1 MIFVT
6 VGTNPDMGFDRFV
19 KAMDELAATL
29 EERVVIQH
37 GCSSYKPQHA
47 EHFDFISGK
56 EFEQLNKEARL
67 VVSHAAAGAA
77 IVALR
82 HHKPLVVVPRLK
94 QFNEHIDDHQLQLAA
109 ALKAEKKAIV
119 VHEPSAATLR
129 TAIAQ
134 ATQLQG
140 KPKGANQLVQALR
153 GQLELWN
160 PASRKRNRFS
170 QAKSLL
176 ERVKR

>member
-6 VGTNPDMGFDRFV
+6 VGTNPDMGFERFV
-19 KAMDELAATL
+19 KAMDKLAATL

-37 GCSSYKPQHA
+37 GCSIYKPQYA

-56 EFEQLNKEARL
+56 QFEQFNQEARL

-82 HHKPLVVVPRLK
+82 YRKPLVVVPRLK

-109 ALKAEKKAIV
+109 ALEAEKKAIV
-119 VHEPSAATLR
+119 VHEPSANTLR

-134 ATQLQG
+134 AMQLQS
-140 KPKGANQLVQALR
+140 KPQGPNQLAQALR
-153 GQLELWN
+153 RQLALWDSTS
-160 PASRKRNRFS
+160 PERKG
-170 QAKSLL
+170 
-176 ERVKR
+176 